1 MGLLNK
7 VKTFSNINFCL
18 YEGEILGFAGL
29 RGSGRTEILKSI
41 AGIESID
48 SSKILLRNKEL
59 RSNNPVESFR
69 NGIVYLPE
77 DRNKESL
84 FSYLSVKFNLV
95 LNSFEKLGNKFFISN
110 KLEEQLT
117 DDLIKLFNIKATSK
131 EQEVDKL
138 SGGNRQK
145 VIIGRVTASQ
155 PLIYLL
161 DEPTRGV
168 DIEAKISILRINRNK
183 LCKKSSMDCTPPT
196 RHI

>member
-1 MGLLNK
+1 M
-7 VKTFSNINFCL
+7 
-18 YEGEILGFAGL
+18 
-29 RGSGRTEILKSI
+29 
-41 AGIESID
+41 
-48 SSKILLRNKEL
+48 
-59 RSNNPVESFR
+59 
-69 NGIVYLPE
+69 
-77 DRNKESL
+77 
-84 FSYLSVKFNLV
+84 
-95 LNSFEKLGNKFFISN
+95 
-110 KLEEQLT
+110 EEQLT